1 MVETWIELI
10 DRELEL
16 EQSAVVAV
24 CVPVDDEPLVTVMPA
39 EELP

>member
-16 EQSAVVAV
+16 EHAAPVLVS
-24 CVPVDDEPLVTVMPA
+24 VPVEDALPASVATA